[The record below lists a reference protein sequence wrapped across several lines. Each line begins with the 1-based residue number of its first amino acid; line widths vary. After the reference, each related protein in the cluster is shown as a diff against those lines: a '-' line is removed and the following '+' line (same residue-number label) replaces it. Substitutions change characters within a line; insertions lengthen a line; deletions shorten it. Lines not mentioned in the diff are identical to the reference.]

1 MQLFSVLHWS
11 ELQPSR
17 WVHCIFKRNNIPLLI
32 RTIPT
37 SSVCSLLVTYAWKS
51 WVGKYNPYM
60 EFNISTDITLA
71 ERPFNLQDSL
81 SCCIL
86 NFKLWNAY
94 RPPEKIIGEK
104 LIIIRKIY
112 PFIFHLPLKLSLNY
126 ISSHIEYM
134 IRQSNV
140 IVCCA
145 TILMYMAF
153 KILNEKTN
161 CYFTI
166 LIINIKR

>member
-1 MQLFSVLHWS
+1 MTQLFSVLHWS

-17 WVHCIFKRNNIPLLI
+17 WVHCIFKSNNIPLLI

-37 SSVCSLLVTYAWKS
+37 SSVCFLLVTYAWMS

-81 SCCIL
+81 SCGIL

-104 LIIIRKIY
+104 LIIIRKSI
-112 PFIFHLPLKLSLNY
+112 HLFFTYSVKQCL
-126 ISSHIEYM
+126 
-134 IRQSNV
+134 

-145 TILMYMAF
+145 TLLMYG
-153 KILNEKTN
+153 IQ
-161 CYFTI
+161 
-166 LIINIKR
+166 NIKRKN

>member
-1 MQLFSVLHWS
+1 
-11 ELQPSR
+11 
-17 WVHCIFKRNNIPLLI
+17 
-32 RTIPT
+32 
-37 SSVCSLLVTYAWKS
+37 
-51 WVGKYNPYM
+51 M

-81 SCCIL
+81 SCSIL

-112 PFIFHLPLKLSLNY
+112 PFIFHLPSVNHLY
-126 ISSHIEYM
+126 ISSHREYM
-134 IRQSNV
+134 IQQSDV
-140 IVCCA
+140 IVCC
-145 TILMYMAF
+145 TTLLCMAF

-161 CYFTI
+161 
-166 LIINIKR
+166 